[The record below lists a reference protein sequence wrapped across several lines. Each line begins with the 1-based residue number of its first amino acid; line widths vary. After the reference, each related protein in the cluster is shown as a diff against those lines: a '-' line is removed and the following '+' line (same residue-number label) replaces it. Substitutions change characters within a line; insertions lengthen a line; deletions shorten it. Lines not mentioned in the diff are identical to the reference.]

1 MGDYSSAILALIAV
15 TAVLT
20 TGVVYVLAQP
30 TDVPVAKAG
39 GLIRCC
45 HSFSQSYLP
54 LLFVFLLVQAFRMM
68 TLGFNMNG
76 AASLSRRQDR
86 TGLLTTHPE
95 LLDQNGDITSEDL
108 LVVKF
113 PELGESEAAPA

>member
-1 MGDYSSAILALIAV
+1 MLTAFFPIVFAAV
-15 TAVLT
+15 
-20 TGVVYVLAQP
+20 
-30 TDVPVAKAG
+30 
-39 GLIRCC
+39 
-45 HSFSQSYLP
+45 
-54 LLFVFLLVQAFRMM
+54 FVFLLVQAFRMM

-76 AASLSRRQDR
+76 ASSVSHRQDR

-113 PELGESEAAPA
+113 PEIGESEAAPA

>member
-1 MGDYSSAILALIAV
+1 MLSFLFPIVFAAV
-15 TAVLT
+15 
-20 TGVVYVLAQP
+20 
-30 TDVPVAKAG
+30 
-39 GLIRCC
+39 
-45 HSFSQSYLP
+45 
-54 LLFVFLLVQAFRMM
+54 FVFLLVQAFRMM
-68 TLGFNMNG
+68 TIALNING
-76 AASLSRRQDR
+76 VASLSRRQDR

>member
-1 MGDYSSAILALIAV
+1 M
-15 TAVLT
+15 LT
-20 TGVVYVLAQP
+20 
-30 TDVPVAKAG
+30 
-39 GLIRCC
+39 
-45 HSFSQSYLP
+45 
-54 LLFVFLLVQAFRMM
+54 LLFPIVFAATFVFLLVQAFRMM
-68 TLGFNMNG
+68 TLGLNMNG
-76 AASLSRRQDR
+76 VSSSSRRQDR

>member
-1 MGDYSSAILALIAV
+1 MLTFLFPIVFAAV
-15 TAVLT
+15 
-20 TGVVYVLAQP
+20 
-30 TDVPVAKAG
+30 
-39 GLIRCC
+39 
-45 HSFSQSYLP
+45 
-54 LLFVFLLVQAFRMM
+54 FVFLLVQAFLMM

-76 AASLSRRQDR
+76 VASLSRRQDR

>member
-1 MGDYSSAILALIAV
+1 M
-15 TAVLT
+15 LT
-20 TGVVYVLAQP
+20 LLFPIVFA
-30 TDVPVAKAG
+30 A
-39 GLIRCC
+39 
-45 HSFSQSYLP
+45 
-54 LLFVFLLVQAFRMM
+54 LFVFLLVQAFRMM

-76 AASLSRRQDR
+76 ASSLSRRQDR

-95 LLDQNGDITSEDL
+95 LFDQNGDITSEDL

>member
-1 MGDYSSAILALIAV
+1 MLSFLFPIVFAAV
-15 TAVLT
+15 FV
-20 TGVVYVLAQP
+20 
-30 TDVPVAKAG
+30 
-39 GLIRCC
+39 
-45 HSFSQSYLP
+45 SF
-54 LLFVFLLVQAFRMM
+54 LVQAFRMM
-68 TLGFNMNG
+68 TLGFNMNR
-76 AASLSRRQDR
+76 AASVSRRQDR

>member
-1 MGDYSSAILALIAV
+1 M
-15 TAVLT
+15 LT
-20 TGVVYVLAQP
+20 FLFPIVFA
-30 TDVPVAKAG
+30 A
-39 GLIRCC
+39 
-45 HSFSQSYLP
+45 
-54 LLFVFLLVQAFRMM
+54 LFVFLLVQAFRMM

-76 AASLSRRQDR
+76 ASSLPRRQDR

-113 PELGESEAAPA
+113 PELGGSEATPA

>member
-1 MGDYSSAILALIAV
+1 ML
-15 TAVLT
+15 
-20 TGVVYVLAQP
+20 
-30 TDVPVAKAG
+30 
-39 GLIRCC
+39 
-45 HSFSQSYLP
+45 SFLFP
-54 LLFVFLLVQAFRMM
+54 IVFAALFVFLLVQAFRMM
-68 TLGFNMNG
+68 TLGLNMNG

-86 TGLLTTHPE
+86 TGLITTHPE

>member
-1 MGDYSSAILALIAV
+1 MSLWPSGRDDPMLTLLFPIIFAAV
-15 TAVLT
+15 
-20 TGVVYVLAQP
+20 
-30 TDVPVAKAG
+30 
-39 GLIRCC
+39 
-45 HSFSQSYLP
+45 
-54 LLFVFLLVQAFRMM
+54 FVFLLVQAFRMM
-68 TLGFNMNG
+68 TLSFKMSG
-76 AASLSRRQDR
+76 AFVSSRRQDR

>member
-1 MGDYSSAILALIAV
+1 MLSLLFPIVFAAV
-15 TAVLT
+15 
-20 TGVVYVLAQP
+20 
-30 TDVPVAKAG
+30 
-39 GLIRCC
+39 
-45 HSFSQSYLP
+45 
-54 LLFVFLLVQAFRMM
+54 FVFLLVQAFRMM
-68 TLGFNMNG
+68 TLCFNMNG
-76 AASLSRRQDR
+76 ATSLSRRQDR